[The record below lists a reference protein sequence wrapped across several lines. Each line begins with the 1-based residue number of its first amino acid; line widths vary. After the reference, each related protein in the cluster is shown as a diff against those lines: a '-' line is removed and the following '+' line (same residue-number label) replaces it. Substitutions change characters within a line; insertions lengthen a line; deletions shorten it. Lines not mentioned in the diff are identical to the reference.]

1 MARST
6 KTIDVYLEVGS
17 KRTIAGALEWP
28 GWCRIA
34 RDEESALAA
43 LLEYAPRY
51 AKVLKAAH
59 IAFDAPKDA
68 STFHVVERLKGN
80 ATTDFGAP
88 DIIPAF
94 DNEPVDDRE
103 LEHLHKL
110 LNSYWRALDTAV
122 KAAGGKELAKG
133 PRGGGRELDGIVE
146 HVLGA
151 DNGYLGRLAWKKT
164 KPDSDDLAAQ
174 LEHTREMI
182 IEALTAAAH
191 GETPKKGPRGG
202 VIWPPRFFVRR
213 SGWHVLD
220 HAWEIEDRVDYS

>member
-1 MARST
+1 MARAT
-6 KTIDVYLEVGS
+6 KTVDVYLEIGS
-17 KRTIAGALEWP
+17 KRTIAGALAWP

-34 RDEESALAA
+34 RDEEAALAA

-51 AKVLKAAH
+51 AKVLKPAH
-59 IAFDAPKDA
+59 IAFDAPADVSAFK
-68 STFHVVERLKGN
+68 VVEQLKGN
-80 ATTDFGAP
+80 TTTDFGAP
-88 DIIPAF
+88 DMIPAY
-94 DNEPVDDRE
+94 DKAEIDDRE
-103 LEHLHKL
+103 LERLLKL
-110 LNSYWRALDTAV
+110 LKSYWRALDAAA
-122 KAAGGKELAKG
+122 KAADGKELAKG

-174 LEHTREMI
+174 LDHTRTMI
-182 IEALTAAAH
+182 VEAVTAAAH

-220 HAWEIEDRVDYS
+220 HVWEIEDRAG